1 MAVKPSKPIKVPKNK
16 MATPQKQLG
25 GKITKPAKAKI
36 LKSKSGT
43 VALSGDTGVITFKK
57 SKKKNGRSRS
67 IGLGV
72 LSAADKKGLSGS
84 ASSALKYYNKHIRGK
99 KG

>member
-25 GKITKPAKAKI
+25 GKITKPAKAKVS
-36 LKSKSGT
+36 KSKSGL
-43 VALSGDTGVITFKK
+43 VALSGNTGIIKFKK
-57 SKKKNGRSRS
+57 SKGKNRS

-72 LSAADKKGLSGS
+72 LSAKDKAGLSGS
-84 ASSALKYYNKHIRGK
+84 ASSALKYYNKNIRGK